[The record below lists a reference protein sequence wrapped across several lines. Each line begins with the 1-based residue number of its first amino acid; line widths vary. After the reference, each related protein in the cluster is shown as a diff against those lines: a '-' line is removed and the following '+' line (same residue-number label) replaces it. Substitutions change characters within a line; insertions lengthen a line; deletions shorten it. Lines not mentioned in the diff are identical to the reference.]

1 MYIHYIMNYQWDPIK
16 AESNNK
22 KHGIDFAD
30 AVGVFEDEWSLT
42 INGQIVGD
50 EQRLAT
56 IGVDFLGRIIVVVY
70 TYRGDD
76 IRLISARSATKAE
89 RKLYEKRRI

>member
-1 MYIHYIMNYQWDPIK
+1 MEYQWDPIK

-22 KHGIDFAD
+22 KHGVDFAD

-42 INGQIVGD
+42 IKEQIVGG

-56 IGVDFLGRIIVVVY
+56 VGVDFLSRIIVVVY
-70 TYRGDD
+70 KYRGDD
-76 IRLISARSATKAE
+76 FRLISARPATKVE
-89 RKLYEKRRI
+89 RKIYEKRRI

>member
-1 MYIHYIMNYQWDPIK
+1 MNYQWDSVK
-16 AESNNK
+16 AKSNSK

-42 INGQIVGD
+42 IKEQIVGD
-50 EQRLAT
+50 EHRLAT

-76 IRLISARSATKAE
+76 IRLISARPATNAE